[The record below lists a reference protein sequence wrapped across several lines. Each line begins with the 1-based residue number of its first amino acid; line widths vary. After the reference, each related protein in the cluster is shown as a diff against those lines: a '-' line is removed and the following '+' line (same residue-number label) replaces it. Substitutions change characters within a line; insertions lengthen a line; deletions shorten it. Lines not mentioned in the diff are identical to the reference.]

1 MRAWEF
7 ITYTLI
13 RFPYF
18 HFSFFSKLTPTIENR
33 SLLPL
38 ETYTSGLMPL
48 KRPKPMYSSVS
59 RLMRRRKVPVKFILT
74 GLLTVLFV
82 VPALAQREFVPS
94 SVEKGVLLV
103 ASPSLSDPNFH
114 QTVLLIVE
122 HGRGG
127 TVGLILNRPTNVLVS
142 EALPDFT
149 ILKRTTHR
157 LFAGG
162 PVEPTQLILLFRL
175 TQLLPDT
182 RQIVDGIYVGTPRVL
197 ERIMTQPKPTEAFR
211 GFAGFAG
218 WAPGQLELEM
228 RDGAWGVLPKNS
240 FDIFDKD
247 PTTLWS
253 DCIIRLQVSRSISH

>member
-1 MRAWEF
+1 M
-7 ITYTLI
+7 
-13 RFPYF
+13 
-18 HFSFFSKLTPTIENR
+18 
-33 SLLPL
+33 
-38 ETYTSGLMPL
+38 
-48 KRPKPMYSSVS
+48 
-59 RLMRRRKVPVKFILT
+59 
-74 GLLTVLFV
+74 
-82 VPALAQREFVPS
+82 
-94 SVEKGVLLV
+94 
-103 ASPSLSDPNFH
+103 SDPNFH

-218 WAPGQLELEM
+218 WAPGQLEHEMLE
-228 RDGAWGVLPKNS
+228 GAWGVLPLTA

-247 PTTLWS
+247 PAMLWPAS
-253 DCIIRLQVSRSISH
+253 ISRLQAPRTISITR